1 MCIRDREKEHQKE
14 VEMNELKAAFFA
26 NISHELKT
34 PITLIK
40 GPLQEIQNL
49 KNKTI
54 PENYLK
60 IMTRQTD
67 RLQELVTQLL
77 DLTKLDSGSM
87 QLKTSQFE
95 LNAFIQKT
103 YHDFLW
109 STNKKNIEFQ
119 FNPAPFKYIIDLDY
133 EKLQNILTN
142 IISNAI
148 KFTNEGG
155 KITISLTVEN
165 DIQINIKDTGIG
177 IELSLIHI

>member
-1 MCIRDREKEHQKE
+1 
-14 VEMNELKAAFFA
+14 MNELKAAFFA

-95 LNAFIQKT
+95 LNAFIQKHIMT
-103 YHDFLW
+103 FCGVQI
-109 STNKKNIEFQ
+109 KK
-119 FNPAPFKYIIDLDY
+119 KY
-133 EKLQNILTN
+133 
-142 IISNAI
+142 
-148 KFTNEGG
+148 
-155 KITISLTVEN
+155 
-165 DIQINIKDTGIG
+165 
-177 IELSLIHI
+177 